1 MFGHWFLIPTHRTDS
16 MLGQVWL
23 IRCVYFTPVFCTLA
37 LLHLSTSSMNNNKI
51 SLPYMLY
58 DTDCKE
64 YVYSDEVH
72 TLFIVFINYLF
83 LNLLGNPCYSNYGTA
98 LWQARDQ
105 GSAQTSV
112 IMPSMVSHYWKH

>member
-1 MFGHWFLIPTHRTDS
+1 MFGHWFLIPTHRIGS
-16 MLGQVWL
+16 ILGQVWL
-23 IRCVYFTPVFCTLA
+23 QRCVCLIPVFYTLA

-58 DTDCKE
+58 YTDCKE
-64 YVYSDEVH
+64 YVYSYEVH

-83 LNLLGNPCYSNYGTA
+83 LNLPGNPCYSNYGTA

-112 IMPSMVSHYWKH
+112 

>member
-1 MFGHWFLIPTHRTDS
+1 
-16 MLGQVWL
+16 
-23 IRCVYFTPVFCTLA
+23 
-37 LLHLSTSSMNNNKI
+37 MNNNKI

-83 LNLLGNPCYSNYGTA
+83 LNLLGNPCYSNLAQPYDKLEIKEVLKH
-98 LWQARDQ
+98 LW
-105 GSAQTSV
+105 
-112 IMPSMVSHYWKH
+112 

>member
-1 MFGHWFLIPTHRTDS
+1 M
-16 MLGQVWL
+16 V
-23 IRCVYFTPVFCTLA
+23 
-37 LLHLSTSSMNNNKI
+37 
-51 SLPYMLY
+51 Y

-64 YVYSDEVH
+64 YVYSYEVH

-83 LNLLGNPCYSNYGTA
+83 LNLLGNPRYSNYVTA

-112 IMPSMVSHYWKH
+112 ITPSTVSHYWKH